1 MNRSKLD
8 LETLREVY
16 KNHFR
21 TPRSREEEQCQ
32 KELESV
38 MLASRVLQITE
49 FNFFRLSYAQWYGH
63 EVSENGLENIFAE
76 YMFEDIVPHWVRHF
90 TRIVVSLFEKGTLDP
105 CKFDIELPKATL
117 EKRSEGIGYSII
129 LSILLVVF
137 CFLITSQPSP
147 Y

>member
-1 MNRSKLD
+1 MNGSKLD
-8 LETLREVY
+8 LETLKEVY
-16 KNHFR
+16 NTHFR
-21 TPRSREEEQCQ
+21 TPRNIEQKLCQ
-32 KELESV
+32 KELEGV
-38 MLASRVLQITE
+38 MLASRLLQITE

-63 EVSENGLENIFAE
+63 EVSENGLEHIFAE

-90 TRIVVSLFEKGTLDP
+90 TRKIVSLFEKGTLDP
-105 CKFDIELPKATL
+105 CEFDIELPKATL

-129 LSILLVVF
+129 LSIILVVF